1 MKLSEC
7 RLDNIAAFLNQ
18 PISVYVPSRPKPEWI
33 AITVAH
39 RLAYLIWRLE
49 TQVRHETA
57 VGAKWY
63 LEHLDRVPLA
73 EHRIT
78 IQPFVSRV
86 RTALDRFEGAYGAV
100 DPAEFD
106 RLVEFAGVGRERVL
120 YGREFAFITGP
131 AFGSPVR
138 ELATHISYSM
148 WRQSL
153 WD

>member
-18 PISVYVPSRPKPEWI
+18 PISISVPSGPRPDWI

-49 TQVRHETA
+49 TEARHETA

-63 LEHLDRVPLA
+63 LEHLDRAPLA
-73 EHRIT
+73 EYRT
-78 IQPFVSRV
+78 AIQPFVDRL
-86 RTALDRFEGAYGAV
+86 RADLDRFEGAYGVA
-100 DPAEFD
+100 DPTQFD
-106 RLVEFAGVGRERVL
+106 RMVEFAGVARERVL
-120 YGREFAFITGP
+120 YGREISFITGP
-131 AFGSPVR
+131 AFGSPAR
-138 ELATHISYSM
+138 ELATRISYSM
-148 WRQSL
+148 WRQSV